1 MSGVMLTKHENEVF
15 KSQTVM
21 LSGHAYINCQFS
33 FCTLIVTNTP
43 MMLNGCNFESCNWRL
58 ECDVLWGDTN
68 TRNNI
73 RQILDLIDG
82 AGKRDISTEIH

>member
-1 MSGVMLTKHENEVF
+1 MSGVMLTKHENEVY

-33 FCTLIVTNTP
+33 LCTLIVTNTP
-43 MMLNGCNFESCNWRL
+43 VMLNGCNFESCNWRL
-58 ECDVLWGDTN
+58 EYDVLWGDPN

-73 RQILDLIDG
+73 RQILDLIDA
-82 AGKRDISTEIH
+82 AGQGDISADVH